1 MAQPDTARIKE
12 NVASMIS
19 QGAPET
25 DIDAYVASE
34 GTTPEALRGAGS
46 DTSFKSTVQAGLSS
60 ALSGA
65 GKTLKNAGLD
75 GAGASLEDLGSKAN
89 PGSNYKPAME
99 EFQNKGGDGRNWS
112 ALPRVLAEGAPGFA
126 TDLLATLATR
136 KIGGL
141 GGAASYY
148 LRNAGDTQNKRA
160 AERTGDPNAAPTTED
175 KVIGGLTTGAEA
187 AVNQIPLARIANPAR
202 IAGTGLAG
210 VAGAGLEVGKKAG
223 LEAATSAAQ
232 SAINQAGTTA
242 GTKGGLRIDP
252 TDVVDSGIVGGVTGG
267 AFSAPRGVKDT
278 ISATRFRDVGG
289 DLQPAS
295 TALAERIRSRVGDD
309 SELQSPQ
316 TAYRAVD
323 EAKRE
328 VHNELKAAGA
338 STTDPQVTNAIDR
351 ATSGRT
357 LTGQDLA
364 AIDKVGD
371 PNLSMLARQAHVADV
386 LTSKGNFDTGSERFA
401 GGLSEQVRSIA
412 AHHPVLATMLGGG
425 GALAAAA
432 RMGPIGLDSIAA
444 NVPAFAGTAAAG
456 IGGYLA
462 LSRAE
467 KALGLRSPAHSFVE
481 KFSQDGAPVRVVTP
495 DVRAPQNPT
504 GPRVAQASTFNGK
517 PLDPPFGVAPVA
529 TPADVAR
536 RDNRLT
542 GTVDKALTRGV
553 REQNRDD
560 ARQEASVDSGAD
572 LIGRNAVAQ
581 VRGERR
587 IAAMKE
593 RQAAYAERQAL
604 QEQKVD
610 ATGLVKSRDANLKVM
625 QQDAQQTAQAKRA
638 NEALDRRSLSEQ
650 KQDAT
655 GLMQARKS
663 PNEGDRAQATD
674 ARELMAARRAHEKAQ
689 AQADAAEGD
698 AMKAKA
704 ALSDNGLDPSTLKSA
719 QKLIKSLSVVQKL
732 KDRAEK
738 AQAAVEKKQAA
749 QEKMAAKAQ
758 AKATKPAAAPKT
770 NGKSN
775 GKANGHD
782 TAPAAKK
789 LDDYPEAPWAY
800 ADTNREAAKMVLDHE
815 QANGRS
821 IAHPDGYTRSVERR
835 LNGLDDALLAVGKDA
850 TSHGDKEVVQSA
862 LARIKSTRSPAA
874 AKEFKEVLK
883 QELPQ
888 LSASIEKHLSD
899 GKLDEL
905 WKPAR
910 SKLH

>member
-160 AERTGDPNAAPTTED
+160 AERTGDPNAVPTTED

-316 TAYRAVD
+316 TAFRAVD

-338 STTDPQVTNAIDR
+338 ATTDPQVTNAIDR

-386 LTSKGNFDTGSERFA
+386 LTSKGNYDTGSGRFA

-517 PLDPPFGVAPVA
+517 PLDPPV
-529 TPADVAR
+529 R
-536 RDNRLT
+536 S
-542 GTVDKALTRGV
+542 GT
-553 REQNRDD
+553 
-560 ARQEASVDSGAD
+560 SG
-572 LIGRNAVAQ
+572 
-581 VRGERR
+581 
-587 IAAMKE
+587 
-593 RQAAYAERQAL
+593 
-604 QEQKVD
+604 
-610 ATGLVKSRDANLKVM
+610 
-625 QQDAQQTAQAKRA
+625 
-638 NEALDRRSLSEQ
+638 
-650 KQDAT
+650 
-655 GLMQARKS
+655 
-663 PNEGDRAQATD
+663 
-674 ARELMAARRAHEKAQ
+674 
-689 AQADAAEGD
+689 
-698 AMKAKA
+698 
-704 ALSDNGLDPSTLKSA
+704 DP
-719 QKLIKSLSVVQKL
+719 
-732 KDRAEK
+732 R
-738 AQAAVEKKQAA
+738 
-749 QEKMAAKAQ
+749 
-758 AKATKPAAAPKT
+758 
-770 NGKSN
+770 
-775 GKANGHD
+775 
-782 TAPAAKK
+782 
-789 LDDYPEAPWAY
+789 
-800 ADTNREAAKMVLDHE
+800 
-815 QANGRS
+815 
-821 IAHPDGYTRSVERR
+821 
-835 LNGLDDALLAVGKDA
+835 
-850 TSHGDKEVVQSA
+850 
-862 LARIKSTRSPAA
+862 
-874 AKEFKEVLK
+874 
-883 QELPQ
+883 
-888 LSASIEKHLSD
+888 
-899 GKLDEL
+899 
-905 WKPAR
+905 
-910 SKLH
+910 